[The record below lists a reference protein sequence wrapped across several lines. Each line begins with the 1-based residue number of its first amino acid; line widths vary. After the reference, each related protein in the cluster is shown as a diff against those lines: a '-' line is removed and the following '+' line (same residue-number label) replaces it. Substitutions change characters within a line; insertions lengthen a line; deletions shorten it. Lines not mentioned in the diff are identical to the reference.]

1 MVDLS
6 QLQSEKNPAFFENIN
21 GPQLPGTLPEMRRR
35 FYREYCRRVLCRA
48 GGDLTQRREPE
59 P

>member
-21 GPQLPGTLPEMRRR
+21 GAQFPGTLPEVRR
-35 FYREYCRRVLCRA
+35 
-48 GGDLTQRREPE
+48 
-59 P
+59 